1 MDKGLQCPTPQL
13 KKSWQL
19 MDDGH
24 GTVSVFFRDTGLKE
38 VQRAS
43 FRVTP
48 WEKVEWQKRDSR
60 LESKEVQE
68 RGVPALLAMASHS

>member
-1 MDKGLQCPTPQL
+1 MSHPQP

-19 MDDGH
+19 MDDGD

-60 LESKEVQE
+60 LESREVQE
-68 RGVPALLAMASHS
+68 REVCLLSWQWHLIHEGLP